1 MTGES
6 DYYVVRTNALPEV
19 LRKVVEVKRLLE
31 ENANMSIQE
40 AAEIAGIS
48 RSSYYKYKDDIFP
61 FHDNSQGTTV
71 TLVVQMIDELG
82 FISKICS
89 RISEYRANILTI
101 HQSIPVNGIATLTI
115 SVEVRSDTRNI
126 TDMIHEIE
134 MMDKVQYVKILA
146 QESTPG

>member
-31 ENANMSIQE
+31 EKANMSIQE

-61 FHDNSQGTTV
+61 FYDSSKGKTV

-134 MMDKVQYVKILA
+134 KMDKVQYVKILA